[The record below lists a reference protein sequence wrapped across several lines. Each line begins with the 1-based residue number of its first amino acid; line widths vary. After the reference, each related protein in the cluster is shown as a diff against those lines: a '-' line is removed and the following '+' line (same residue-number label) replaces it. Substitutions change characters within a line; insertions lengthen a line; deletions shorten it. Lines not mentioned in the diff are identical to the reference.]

1 VSLDEAHAI
10 IRLRGAAT
18 KLPSDSTGGLI
29 DMLQNRAVFDE
40 EHALMRESVRRFA
53 ASKIEPHFQEW
64 EKAGII
70 DRSLWPAAGRAGL
83 LCPQVPEQYG
93 GIGGDF
99 RHNAVVIEE
108 LAYSGFAGPATD
120 FSVHSDVCCGYLIS
134 YGTEEQKKKWLP
146 GMVSGE
152 TVCAI
157 AMTEPGTG
165 SDLQGIRT
173 RAVRD
178 GDDYLISGQKTF
190 ISNGQTCDLVIAVTR
205 TNPEGGSRGMSLIL
219 VETDRPGF
227 RRGRNLDKLGHLSS
241 DTSELFFDQVRV
253 PGSNLLGSEG
263 GAMAALMSEL
273 PQERLTIALHSI
285 ASAQKAFDIT
295 KTYVQERKA
304 FGQTIGSFQNTRF
317 KLSDLKA
324 DLSVGWAYVDQCLGQ
339 HVRGELTTYAASTA
353 KLWVTEMHG
362 RLVDRCLQFFGGYGF
377 MREYEIC
384 RLFADARVLRI
395 YGGTSEIMRELISR
409 SL

>member
-1 VSLDEAHAI
+1 
-10 IRLRGAAT
+10 
-18 KLPSDSTGGLI
+18 
-29 DMLQNRAVFDE
+29 MLQNRPVFDE
-40 EHALMRESVRRFA
+40 EHALLRESVRRFA
-53 ASKIEPHFQEW
+53 AAKIQPYFQEW

-70 DRSLWPAAGRAGL
+70 DGSLWPAAGEAGL
-83 LCPQVPEQYG
+83 LCPQVPEPYG

-120 FSVHSDVCCGYLIS
+120 FSVHSDVCCGYLLH

-146 GMVSGE
+146 RMVAGQS
-152 TVCAI
+152 VCAI

-178 GDDYLISGQKTF
+178 GNEYVISGQKTF
-190 ISNGQTCDLVIAVTR
+190 ISNGQMCDLVIVVTR
-205 TNPEGGSRGMSLIL
+205 TNPDGGSRAMSLLL

-253 PGSNLLGSEG
+253 PASNLLGSEG

-285 ASAQKAFDIT
+285 AAAQRAFDIT
-295 KTYVQERKA
+295 KVYVSERQA
-304 FGQTIGSFQNTRF
+304 FGQPIGSFQNTRF
-317 KLSDLKA
+317 RLADLKA
-324 DLSVGWAYVDQCLGQ
+324 DLSVGWAYVDQCLRE

-353 KLWVTEMHG
+353 KLWTTEMHG
-362 RLVDRCLQFFGGYGF
+362 RLVDQCLQFFGGYGF